1 MNTDR
6 IAFQSAGAVRKWMVR
21 RLGDETFAVLKFGK
35 VIHTCTDS
43 GEAHKYV
50 QDLRDRDRAGA

>member
-1 MNTDR
+1 MSER
-6 IAFQSAGAVRKWMVR
+6 LAFRSAGAVRKWMVR

-43 GEAHKYV
+43 NEAHRYV
-50 QDLRDRDRAGA
+50 QDCVEMDRAGA